1 MWKLMKQNM
10 TVEMATV
17 SLVKFRSSER
27 SDLASSMRIAPT
39 KTRAQHPHKTH
50 IAFRIER
57 MGSQA
62 TRLTASG
69 VLADSA

>member
-10 TVEMATV
+10 TVKMVTV

-27 SDLASSMRIAPT
+27 SESSMRIAPT